1 MSPVALPLPSPRA
14 IIQSNTGHWAG
25 LRHPS
30 KTESETSYR
39 IVCRS
44 RSRFPIGMLKTGP
57 FWWWVWTLSW
67 VASETVMRFNVDLQ
81 SPQILRWMLKRSI
94 AHQHKGHYI
103 LQWCLA
109 QNKYSLIKS
118 SPVITFLERSR
129 ALRDLVFANR
139 FSLKPPL
146 EIRLLSSFMAIPSF
160 PDFGMWLL
168 PISTFVGVFFR
179 SDPVSCQAVLFPS
192 ASKEQ

>member
-14 IIQSNTGHWAG
+14 IIQSNMGHWAG

-30 KTESETSYR
+30 KTESETSYQ

-44 RSRFPIGMLKTGP
+44 RSRFPIGVLKTGP

-67 VASETVMRFNVDLQ
+67 GASETVMRFNVDLQ

-118 SPVITFLERSR
+118 SHYIFRNISSIMGLGICKQVFIKTTTWDTFAFKLHGNSEFSR
-129 ALRDLVFANR
+129 LWYVA
-139 FSLKPPL
+139 
-146 EIRLLSSFMAIPSF
+146 
-160 PDFGMWLL
+160 
-168 PISTFVGVFFR
+168 STH
-179 SDPVSCQAVLFPS
+179 Q
-192 ASKEQ
+192 